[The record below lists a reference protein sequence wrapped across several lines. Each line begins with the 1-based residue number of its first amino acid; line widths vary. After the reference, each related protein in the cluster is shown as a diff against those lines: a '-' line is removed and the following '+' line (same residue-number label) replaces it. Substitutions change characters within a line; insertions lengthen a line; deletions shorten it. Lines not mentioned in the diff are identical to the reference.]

1 MPGGGGDCRR
11 QADFGQGPRRVLRKH
26 WAFRGQKARPSGVL
40 KMFQQVLRCSQ
51 FPAGREI
58 NGLGRS
64 KGGDSMAP
72 KYQMVADSLRS
83 SILEGAYEKRR
94 LLPTEHALCQQ
105 FQVSRQTVRQALS
118 LLASEGLIDR
128 RQGSGSHVLERMP
141 AAEPRRSIAVVT
153 TYISDYIFPSILR
166 QVETVL
172 SQNNCSTL
180 LFATQNQVSEE
191 RRVLKT
197 LLDLSPLD
205 GILVEGTKTGLPN
218 PNLDLYE
225 RLIQRKIPLVFM
237 NGYYPQLK
245 DPLSVLDD
253 NYAGGRMLVE
263 YLHGKGHR
271 EIGGIFKNDDIQG
284 PQRYA
289 GYIDALRDLS
299 LPMNDQ
305 RIFWYNT
312 ELKERFLSERSIE
325 IITRALEGCTAVVC
339 YNDEIASR
347 LVTHLTKQGVSIPE
361 ELAVVSFDNSQYSEL
376 SSPRVTSLSHGRHNV
391 GRMAAE
397 LLIQL
402 LQGERCHSLLAPWEL
417 VEKESG

>member
-1 MPGGGGDCRR
+1 
-11 QADFGQGPRRVLRKH
+11 
-26 WAFRGQKARPSGVL
+26 
-40 KMFQQVLRCSQ
+40 
-51 FPAGREI
+51 
-58 NGLGRS
+58 
-64 KGGDSMAP
+64 
-72 KYQMVADSLRS
+72 
-83 SILEGAYEKRR
+83 
-94 LLPTEHALCQQ
+94 
-105 FQVSRQTVRQALS
+105 
-118 LLASEGLIDR
+118 
-128 RQGSGSHVLERMP
+128 
-141 AAEPRRSIAVVT
+141 
-153 TYISDYIFPSILR
+153 
-166 QVETVL
+166 
-172 SQNNCSTL
+172 
-180 LFATQNQVSEE
+180 
-191 RRVLKT
+191 
-197 LLDLSPLD
+197 
-205 GILVEGTKTGLPN
+205 
-218 PNLDLYE
+218 
-225 RLIQRKIPLVFM
+225 M

-245 DPLSVLDD
+245 GPLSVLDD

-299 LPMNDQ
+299 LPMNDR

-312 ELKERFLSERSIE
+312 ELKERFLSERSID